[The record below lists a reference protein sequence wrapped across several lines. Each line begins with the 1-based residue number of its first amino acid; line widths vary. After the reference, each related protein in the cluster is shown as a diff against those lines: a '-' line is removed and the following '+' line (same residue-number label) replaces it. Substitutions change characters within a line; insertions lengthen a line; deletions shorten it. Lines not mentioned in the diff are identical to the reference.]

1 MHLNVCLFSLMIF
14 KIMLMIWMLV
24 LIKVYF
30 SLLYVEWRKWIPK
43 NVIECWLKC
52 KNRNWIWFTRKC
64 SLFGANECIFALLV
78 AFSRKWMR
86 IFSWW
91 TAKGVMSKYY
101 NKHNRLAS
109 ACPLRNLSPVFGR
122 SIKRKIGIREAIT

>member
-1 MHLNVCLFSLMIF
+1 M
-14 KIMLMIWMLV
+14 
-24 LIKVYF
+24 
-30 SLLYVEWRKWIPK
+30 PK

-52 KNRNWIWFTRKC
+52 KNRYWIWFTRKC

-101 NKHNRLAS
+101 DKHNRLAS
-109 ACPLRNLSPVFGR
+109 ACPLRNLSPVFGPSIEKNTNKR
-122 SIKRKIGIREAIT
+122 SDHLETRETAHLILFSAKSQIYKQNTYRKWWWKVFISI